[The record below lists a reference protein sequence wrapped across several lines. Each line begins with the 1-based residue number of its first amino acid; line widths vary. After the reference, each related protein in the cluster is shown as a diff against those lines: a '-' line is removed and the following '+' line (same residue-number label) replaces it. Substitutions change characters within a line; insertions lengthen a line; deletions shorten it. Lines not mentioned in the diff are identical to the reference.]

1 MNTKKS
7 LCVKYHVKTIDVYY
21 LKILILYDSRIIWQK
36 LRCTKISDL
45 LSIILKFSSLFLEL
59 DLIKQLRYAIDDKV
73 HLTVTVNTEV
83 YTLQRAADDN
93 ISRHAK
99 HTKTNLRIT
108 YTKLALLHS
117 SHAQLTN
124 CVIWFQNKFIVNSI
138 KW

>member
-1 MNTKKS
+1 M
-7 LCVKYHVKTIDVYY
+7 
-21 LKILILYDSRIIWQK
+21 
-36 LRCTKISDL
+36 
-45 LSIILKFSSLFLEL
+45 F
-59 DLIKQLRYAIDDKV
+59 YAVNDKV

-99 HTKTNLRIT
+99 HTKTKLRIT

-138 KW
+138 KWL